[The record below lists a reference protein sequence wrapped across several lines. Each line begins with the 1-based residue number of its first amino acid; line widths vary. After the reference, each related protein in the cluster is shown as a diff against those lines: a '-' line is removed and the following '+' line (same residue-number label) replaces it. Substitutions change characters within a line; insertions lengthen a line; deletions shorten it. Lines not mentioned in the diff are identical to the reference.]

1 MTGPQIDDTPPP
13 PHPLFPKKE
22 KMDIGPLPTTRRRA
36 GQPSHAQKAQRRKSL
51 EKARRE
57 RDRQKLLREVAREKI
72 KKGLPV
78 TEAEVKL
85 AGKSFGFQPKGP
97 IKPDITDVEPEA
109 AMLIKPQTI
118 NALRVIVEKT
128 AADNHYNPVQGLLN
142 ELKDPDLSAKD
153 RVAIHKTLLPFLMPM
168 LSPAKEE
175 HVEQA
180 PQQGKVVIKNFVLPE
195 AALGPIHQ
203 SKRNAL
209 ADLVDREDQRS
220 DAEALKRMLPEA
232 QPPLSDTLPIH
243 LDNTDSSTIIETA

>member
-1 MTGPQIDDTPPP
+1 MNSTPTPDDALPP

-36 GQPSHAQKAQRRKSL
+36 YQPSHAVKAQRKKSL
-51 EKARRE
+51 EKANRE
-57 RDRQKLLREVAREKI
+57 RDKLKLKREVAREKI

-78 TEAEVKL
+78 TEEEVL
-85 AGKSFGFQPKGP
+85 AAGRSFGYQPKGGP
-97 IKPDITDVEPEA
+97 IPRDKISTEPEA
-109 AMLIKPQTI
+109 AIVLKPQTI
-118 NALRVIVEKT
+118 NALRVIVEAT
-128 AADNHYNPVQGLLN
+128 AAASAYNPIQGLLD

-203 SKRNAL
+203 SKRDAL
-209 ADLVDREDQRS
+209 ANAVDREDQRD
-220 DAEALKRMLPEA
+220 DAEARRLMTPPVTEPSISPADDQPES
-232 QPPLSDTLPIH
+232 Q
-243 LDNTDSSTIIETA
+243 E